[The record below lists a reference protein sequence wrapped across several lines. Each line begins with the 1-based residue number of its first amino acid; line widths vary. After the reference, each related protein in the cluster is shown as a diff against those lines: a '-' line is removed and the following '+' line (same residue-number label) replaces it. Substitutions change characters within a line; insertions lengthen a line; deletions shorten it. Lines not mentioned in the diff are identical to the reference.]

1 MASGAMPSNPF
12 VAAGMIE
19 DPRLFVGRKD
29 TKCDRISDEGR
40 SAYKQPCAAQF
51 YS

>member
-1 MASGAMPSNPF
+1 MTSGALPANPF

-29 TKCDRISDEGR
+29 ELH
-40 SAYKQPCAAQF
+40 AMPLAQL
-51 YS
+51 SQLE